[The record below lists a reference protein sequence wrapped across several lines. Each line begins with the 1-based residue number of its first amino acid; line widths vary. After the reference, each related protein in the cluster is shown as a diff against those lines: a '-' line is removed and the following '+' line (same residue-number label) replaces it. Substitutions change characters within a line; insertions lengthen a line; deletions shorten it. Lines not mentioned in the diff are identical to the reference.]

1 MSNSFTATNEAANES
16 TAPSHPDSGTSM
28 DVLLDAFRRNA
39 DRVALIDRG
48 ESITYAQLLD
58 KMFQM
63 ARAFQSMGIGR
74 GDGVAAIDDNTPGI
88 LLTYLAS
95 KILGCYFVA
104 VPAPS
109 ALAEQLRIL
118 DFAEVAVLVYEPSI
132 SAGRVAELVGRPGCP
147 KRVGSLGPGPVGTDL
162 LALTDEQSA
171 APFEALA
178 RDDDF
183 ADVVLTGGSSG
194 GKPKAAAYTFERVA
208 ELCRAWQT
216 ISAMDT
222 AEAATYQAPDCRVLR
237 VVRATVSPGIAV
249 LPTLLNGG
257 ALLLQQ
263 GFDAD
268 TTLRAIEEQRITVLA
283 LYPSHLYQLLDHPD
297 IDKIDRSSV
306 RMVVYWG
313 APMSPSKLKRAID
326 VFGPVMC
333 QIYGQSETRMVCD
346 LQPEDHARG
355 LERQDLLRSV
365 GRPRPGVEVEIRTAN
380 GELAAPGEIGEIRV
394 RNSYRMNC
402 YWREPELTAK
412 TMVDG
417 WSRTG
422 DLAYQDAEGYVY
434 LADRLRDM
442 VLVNAVNCYTVDI
455 ENVLTGHPGVRA
467 ASVVGLPDPR
477 TGEAV
482 HAAVVRQRGAGVTE
496 AELRDL
502 VREELGDYETPKSVL
517 FLDEIPVTRAGK
529 PNKNA
534 VRDLISEGRDQDR

>member
-1 MSNSFTATNEAANES
+1 MSNSFTATDKAANES
-16 TAPSHPDSGTSM
+16 PSPLHPDSTTPF

-39 DRVALIDRG
+39 DRVALLDG
-48 ESITYAQLLD
+48 DESITYAQLLD
-58 KMFQM
+58 KMFKM
-63 ARAFQSMGIGR
+63 ARALQSLGLGR

-88 LLTYLAS
+88 LLTYLAT
-95 KILGCYFVA
+95 KLLGCYFVA
-104 VPAPS
+104 VPAP
-109 ALAEQLRIL
+109 AAAVEQLRIL
-118 DFAEVAVLVYEPSI
+118 EFTEVSALVHEPSL
-132 SAGRVAELVGRPGCP
+132 SAARVTELASRPSCP
-147 KRVGSLGPGPVGTDL
+147 RPLSLGPGQVGTDL
-162 LALTDEQSA
+162 LALTEEQPA
-171 APFEALA
+171 TPFAPLA
-178 RDDDF
+178 RDDDY

-208 ELCRAWQT
+208 ELCRAWER

-222 AEAATYQAPDCRVLR
+222 AEAAAFRAPDCRVLR

-257 ALLLQQ
+257 TLLLQT

-268 TTLRAIEEQRITVLA
+268 ATLRAIERQRITVLA

-297 IDKIDRSSV
+297 TTKIDRSSV

-313 APMSPSKLKRAID
+313 APMSTARLKQAIE
-326 VFGPVMC
+326 VFGPVMS
-333 QIYGQSETRMVCD
+333 QIYGQSETRMVSH
-346 LQPEDHARG
+346 LSPEDHARG
-355 LERQDLLRSV
+355 LEHPDLLRSV
-365 GRPRPGVEVEIRTAN
+365 GRPRPGVEVEIRTAA

-402 YWREPELTAK
+402 YWNEPELTAA

-417 WSRTG
+417 WSHTG

-455 ENVLTGHPGVRA
+455 ENVLTAHQAVRA
-467 ASVVGLPDPR
+467 ASVVGLPDAR

-482 HAAVVRQRGAGVTE
+482 YAAVVRQPGAEVSE
-496 AELRDL
+496 AELRQL
-502 VREELGDYETPKSVL
+502 VRDELGDYETPKSVL

-529 PNKNA
+529 PNKNT
-534 VRDLISEGRDQDR
+534 VRELISARLAQNG